1 MSGDRSRERRQLAV
15 DRLIFAQQMADWK
28 TRGAV
33 LGMTQRWLDLAE
45 LREPYALD
53 EVLCLRS
60 IQMKVGQE
68 LREHYELPQELP
80 HGILTLLMQLNAPQ
94 DGENGATVGNG

>member
-15 DRLIFAQQMADWK
+15 ERLIFAQQMADWVI
-28 TRGAV
+28 RAPV

-53 EVLCLRS
+53 KVLFLRS
-60 IQMKVGQE
+60 FQMKVGQA
-68 LREHYELPQELP
+68 LREHYELPEVP
-80 HGILTLLMQLNAPQ
+80 HGILTPLMQLNAPQ
-94 DGENGATVGNG
+94 DGESGATAGNG